1 MATQTPQ
8 GVAQALAY
16 GPKAA
21 GLIRRSQ
28 YLEDALRSLQEKG
41 GENIRSPYEL
51 AAKLAATAILARR
64 SDKAQQAALGEVR
77 ANKEQRLA
85 RLLAGLD
92 GAVAPPPEPPAMP
105 QMAPPQA
112 PDPMPTRQTA
122 PPPVPVQ
129 TAPLPP
135 AQPQAARYTPQDRDA
150 LAKMLVVEAVGEGPE
165 GMAAAGHVALNRLR
179 TGYGGA
185 KSLVDVVNAPNQ
197 FEGMNRVSQI
207 KPDQYQRAL
216 QVADAV
222 LSGQMPDPTGGAVNF
237 LNPELQTQLGR
248 KIPPWAQGQGR
259 RIGRHVFFGGNGAS
273 AGPVQAQPFEAADVA
288 MGGQLFEA
296 PQQTPRGL
304 VQPGNIDLNNRPV
317 VPNPDGSVSTV
328 RSISIGVNGKT
339 VLIPT
344 VVGGRVVSNDEAI
357 QNFRQTGQH
366 LGVFA
371 DEPSATAYA
380 QQLSQQQAAQ
390 YAPSAPDSSPPVAGA
405 PPAATPQAAAGGQPS
420 LYRPTNEEVM
430 YIRQLLQ
437 SGDPAQEALG
447 EELAVKLRYK
457 MTQPVEWETTN
468 FNGLPI
474 QVNRTTGEIRMLQTP
489 DAARTRT
496 VPTPQGLPPG
506 SVVQEKPT
514 GDQSILY
521 QPPSG
526 FQGAPAQQTYI
537 RGGPNDPTAGAN
549 LVDNEGKLRDRYE
562 AAIKPYIAAREGYQ
576 KVVQAAGDLTQAG
589 AIALVFGYMK
599 TLDPGSTVRE
609 GEQATINNS
618 GTIPETITNMYNKLI
633 AGKSSLT
640 PEQRAQ
646 FANSARG
653 QFEVYQRTY
662 EAETKRHEGLAQ
674 SYGYNPSRII
684 RSFDPIEPYKAPT
697 PGSAP
702 PAGPSDYPEAVR
714 RTYQVMGQR
723 GQYDPK
729 APFGSKNR
737 PVPLASEAAVKAFD
751 IPANKGKTVVL
762 PNGDIAVID

>member
-1 MATQTPQ
+1 MAAQTPQ

-28 YLEDALRSLQEKG
+28 YLEDALRNLQEQG
-41 GENIRSPYEL
+41 GQNIRSPYEL
-51 AAKLAATAILARR
+51 AAKLAATAILSNR
-64 SDKAQQAALGEVR
+64 SNKAQEAALGEVR

-92 GAVAPPPEPPAMP
+92 SASAPPAMP
-105 QMAPPQA
+105 QQAPPPM
-112 PDPMPTRQTA
+112 PDPMPTRETA

-248 KIPPWAQGQGR
+248 RIPAWAQGQGR

-273 AGPVQAQPFEAADVA
+273 AGPAQAQPFNVADVA
-288 MGGQLFEA
+288 MGAQPFEA
-296 PQQTPRGL
+296 PQQTP
-304 VQPGNIDLNNRPV
+304 
-317 VPNPDGSVSTV
+317 
-328 RSISIGVNGKT
+328 
-339 VLIPT
+339 
-344 VVGGRVVSNDEAI
+344 
-357 QNFRQTGQH
+357 
-366 LGVFA
+366 
-371 DEPSATAYA
+371 
-380 QQLSQQQAAQ
+380 
-390 YAPSAPDSSPPVAGA
+390 SAPERSPPVAGA
-405 PPAATPQAAAGGQPS
+405 PPAATPQAAAGGQPTT
-420 LYRPTNEEVM
+420 YRPTAEELM
-430 YIRQLLQ
+430 YVRQLLQ

-457 MTQPVEWETTN
+457 MTQPVEWQTTD
-468 FNGLPI
+468 FNGIPV
-474 QVNRTTGEIRMLQTP
+474 QVHPTTGEIRMLQTP

-496 VPTPQGLPPG
+496 VPTPAGLPPG
-506 SVVQEKPT
+506 AVVQEKPT
-514 GDQSILY
+514 GDRSILY
-521 QPPSG
+521 QPPAG
-526 FQGAPAQQTYI
+526 YQGGPAQQTYI

-609 GEQATINNS
+609 GEQATIQNS

-633 AGKSSLT
+633 AGTSSLT
-640 PEQRAQ
+640 PQQRAQ

-662 EAETKRHEGLAQ
+662 EAETARYGDLAK
-674 SYGYNPSRII
+674 SYEYNPSRIV
-684 RSFDPIEPYKAPT
+684 RSFDPIEPYRAPA

-702 PAGPSDYPEAVR
+702 GGGGVSAYPAPIN
-714 RTYQVMGQR
+714 RTHQVMVQR
-723 GQYDPK
+723 GQYDAK
-729 APFGSKNR
+729 APLGSPKR
-737 PVPLASEAAVKAFD
+737 PALLADEAAVKAFD
-751 IPANKGKTVVL
+751 VPANKGKTVVL